1 MIDVEA
7 EREQTPGCRD
17 QAYLDSAGSSL
28 PASRVAETM
37 VVHLRREAEIGGYRA
52 AAERR
57 EDLDGL
63 RGSLGRLL
71 GCAPDLIA
79 LTDSATRSWNKLVT
93 AIRWRPGDRILIC
106 AMSTRATRSPCSS
119 APGSRDV
126 RWKSSRTTPPVGS
139 TWND

>member
-1 MIDVEA
+1 MIDGEA

-28 PASRVAETM
+28 PARRVTETM
-37 VVHLRREAEIGGYRA
+37 VTYLRREAEIGGYRA

-57 EDLDGL
+57 EALDGL
-63 RGSLGRLL
+63 RESLGRLL

-79 LTDSATRSWNKLVT
+79 LTDSATRAWNQLVT

-106 AMSTRATRSPCSS
+106 LLCT
-119 APGSRDV
+119 
-126 RWKSSRTTPPVGS
+126 
-139 TWND
+139 